1 MTILRVMAAAAA
13 MLFAG
18 SISSEA
24 DPLDLRISWVTSPGS
39 GVTMMMMKPDLSI
52 HQGIS
57 YKLDATHFASTAVGL
72 TALASNQLDITGL
85 SYSAIS
91 SAIENAHLDD
101 LRIIG
106 DEIEDGVDGH
116 ENGSGFLVLKNGPI
130 KQVEDLK
137 GKVVAVL
144 TLGSATD
151 MQARVMLRRHGLED
165 KRDYNIIEAQFA
177 NMKSLLA
184 EGKAATVAIAP
195 PWAFDPELRAES
207 RYLFT
212 ETDAM
217 GPTQLIALVAR
228 KPFLDKNHAAL
239 VDFME
244 DSIRTVRWFT
254 DPKNHDAAI
263 ALVAAFNK
271 QPVEQLGRL
280 FTKDDNYR
288 SPNGEPNLKALQ
300 HSLDLQHEL
309 GLQKTQIEAA
319 RYADLGIVHEAAARL
334 K

>member
-1 MTILRVMAAAAA
+1 VKVLRVIAAAAA
-13 MLFAG
+13 LLFVGGTAAR
-18 SISSEA
+18 A
-24 DPLDLRISWVTSPGS
+24 DLLDLRVSWVTSPGS
-39 GVTMMMMKPDLSI
+39 GVTMMLMKPDLSI
-52 HQGIS
+52 HQGVS

-72 TALASNQLDITGL
+72 TSLASNQLDITGL

-91 SAIENAHLDD
+91 AAIENAHLDD

-106 DEIEDGVDGH
+106 DEIEDGIGGH
-116 ENGSGFLVLKNGPI
+116 ENGSGFLVLKDGPI
-130 KQVEDLK
+130 KQIEDLK

-151 MQARVMLRRHGLED
+151 MQARVMLHRHGLED
-165 KRDYNIIEAQFA
+165 KRDYSIIEAQFA

-184 EGKAATVAIAP
+184 ESKAATVAIAP
-195 PWAFDPELRAES
+195 PWAFDPDLRAIS

-228 KPFLDKNHAAL
+228 KPFLDRNRAAL
-239 VDFME
+239 TDFME

-254 DPKNHDAAI
+254 DAKNHDAAI

-271 QPVEQLGRL
+271 QPVAQLGRL
-280 FTKDDNYR
+280 FTKEDNYR
-288 SPNGEPNLKALQ
+288 DPNGEPNLPALQ
-300 HSLDLQHEL
+300 HSLDLQQEM
-309 GLQKTQIEAA
+309 GIQKTHIDIAQ
-319 RYADLGIVHEAAARL
+319 YADLSIVQAAAARL